1 MNIKSLGIVFILFF
15 SNINLSKCNE
25 ISEQKLR
32 IKLFKNYNKF
42 TVPIINNSNI
52 KSKIGIT
59 LNSIESFDQVNEKIK
74 INAEIIQEW
83 NDEYLYWDKN
93 VYNISFI
100 NINSELIWKP
110 DIELYNAA
118 SLPEL
123 SSESGNA
130 KVYYNGRI
138 VWTRSILYTF
148 MCPLKLYNFPYDT
161 QTCKMTFGSWIYS
174 NEKLNIKS
182 FNSTD
187 LYKNITVSN
196 EFSHNE
202 WMLNSFD
209 VINEDIEYLC
219 CPDML
224 WSVNTFKF
232 TFDRKYETY
241 KINMI
246 MIAILTF
253 TAIIISQFNITTYRR
268 PYVLVFIPLSIIWI
282 QIDIA
287 DKIPVIEYATLLE
300 NYYMVCFSTTII
312 LALESLIL
320 HCYLIFNID
329 MLIKLI
335 FLDRDNNKDIKRR
348 IKYYKNSFLITYEN
362 NTKIIIKDK
371 NMNRILIN
379 CNNFKKKLIHF
390 DRIFIKIVPIIYLI
404 LIMII
409 IY

>member
-1 MNIKSLGIVFILFF
+1 MNIKTLKLIILLVYCNIKF
-15 SNINLSKCNE
+15 SKSIDLVEYNLRFE
-25 ISEQKLR
+25 
-32 IKLFKNYNKF
+32 LFNKYDKY
-42 TVPIINNSNI
+42 TVPIINNNNI
-52 KSKIGIT
+52 NSKIGIT
-59 LNSIESFDQVNEKIK
+59 LNSIELFDQVNEKIK

-83 NDEYLYWDKN
+83 YDEYLYWDKN

-100 NINSELIWKP
+100 NINSDLIWKP
-110 DIELYNAA
+110 DIELYNSA

-123 SSESGNA
+123 TSETGNA
-130 KVYYNGRI
+130 KIYNDGRI

-148 MCPLKLYNFPYDT
+148 LCPLKLYKFPYDT
-161 QTCKMTFGSWIYS
+161 QTCKMIFGSWIYS

-182 FNSTD
+182 FNDTD
-187 LYKNITVSN
+187 LYKNISVSN
-196 EFSHNE
+196 DFSHNE
-202 WMLNSFD
+202 WALNSFD

-268 PYVLVFIPLSIIWI
+268 AYVLVFIPLSIIWI
-282 QIDIA
+282 QIDIS
-287 DKIPVIEYATLLE
+287 DKIPVIEYSTLLE
-300 NYYMVCFSTTII
+300 NYYMLCFSTTII

-320 HCYLIFNID
+320 HCYFLFNID
-329 MLIKLI
+329 MLIKLM
-335 FLDRDNNKDIKRR
+335 FLDVNNNKDIINRL
-348 IKYYKNSFLITYEN
+348 KYYKNSFLITYEN
-362 NTKIIIKDK
+362 NTKVIIKDK
-371 NMNRILIN
+371 NMNTILIN
-379 CNNFKKKLIHF
+379 SNNFKKK
-390 DRIFIKIVPIIYLI
+390 IIYFDKIFTKIIPILYFILI
-404 LIMII
+404 LII